1 MTYSLAFFLRKS
13 RWSIVSPRSDK
24 TLMFSA
30 NYKII
35 SRVKLDV
42 YLLKDEFKAKTDL
55 FVINIL
61 S

>member
-1 MTYSLAFFLRKS
+1 MTYRLAFFLRKS

-35 SRVKLDV
+35 PRVKLDV

>member
-1 MTYSLAFFLRKS
+1 
-13 RWSIVSPRSDK
+13 
-24 TLMFSA
+24 MFSA
-30 NYKII
+30 NYNII